1 VNTDAVNLVPYV
13 SMTPGVLS
21 FVRRGATLV
30 VVAAVVTGC
39 SRPSRPPRQ
48 TGAAVVPVTRAD
60 YGTVSPTTLL
70 SGTVAP
76 LQNVGITSTLSE
88 PADSVD
94 VQEGDRVHAGEV
106 LAQLDTADLRAQLAA
121 DLATAESDRAK
132 ATQTYDQAGLTIAQN
147 SNTVN
152 AARAAVR
159 QAQVTLQNDRT
170 NLQRDAQLLRQGYI
184 AQSQYDQQA
193 TTVKN
198 DQQAVQSAQVTL
210 ANDVQQVQAN
220 GTTSSGLQGATVAS
234 AEADVKTALAAAD
247 QVRVSIA
254 KATITSPVD
263 GVVVNRNLNPGEFP
277 GTRQI
282 FTIQQVDHVYA
293 VLNGAGSQIVGLRNG
308 SSVVVAASDL
318 PGRRIQG
325 RVVGVLNA
333 VTPGSTNFVV
343 KVLVDNARGL
353 LRPGMVVSATAAL
366 PSSSGIR
373 IPVTAFLDTTDSTVQ
388 VVHNGTAQTVHVT
401 SLAQD
406 SKNAIVSGL
415 PSGAMVIANGQL
427 GLADGQAVQPQSQ
440 VAEK

>member
-1 VNTDAVNLVPYV
+1 RAAL
-13 SMTPGVLS
+13 
-21 FVRRGATLV
+21 LV
-30 VVAAVVTGC
+30 VTVSLVAGC
-39 SRPSRPPRQ
+39 GRPSRPARQ
-48 TGAAVVPVTRAD
+48 TGAAVVPVMTAR
-60 YGTVSPTTLL
+60 YGSVSPTTLL

-88 PADSVD
+88 PADTVN
-94 VQEGDRVHAGEV
+94 VQEGDRVTAGEV
-106 LAQLDTADLRAQLAA
+106 LAQLDTADLQAQLNA
-121 DLATAESDRAK
+121 DLATAQSDRAK
-132 ATQTYDQAGLTIAQN
+132 ATQTYDQAGLTIVQN

-198 DQQAVQSAQVTL
+198 DLQAVQSAQVTL
-210 ANDVQQVQAN
+210 ANDIQQVRAN
-220 GTTSSGLQGATVAS
+220 GSTSTGLQGATVAS
-234 AEADVKTALAAAD
+234 AQADVQSALAAAD
-247 QVRVSIA
+247 QVRVSIS
-254 KATITSPVD
+254 KARIVSPVD

-277 GTRQI
+277 GTRQL

-293 VLNGAGSQIVGLRNG
+293 VLNGAGSQVVGLRNG
-308 SSVVVAASDL
+308 SPVAITASDL
-318 PGRRIQG
+318 PGRRIDG

-333 VTPGSTNFVV
+333 VNPGSTNFVV

-353 LRPGMVVSATAAL
+353 LRPGMVVSGTAAL
-366 PSSSGIR
+366 PGASGIR
-373 IPVTAFLDTTDSTVQ
+373 IPVTAFLDTTNSTVQ
-388 VVHNGTAQTVHVT
+388 VVRNGTAQTVHVT
-401 SLAQD
+401 ELAAD
-406 SKNAIVSGL
+406 GKNAIVSGL
-415 PSGAMVIANGQL
+415 PGGTVVISNGQL